1 MNAKSQARLSVST
14 WSLHRSLG
22 KPPFYGPTSEKG
34 QLANPTAEHAFS
46 LLELPVQIAARGI
59 NTLEICH
66 FHMPSDAPEYYL
78 QLRAAI
84 DAVGV
89 AACRHFSDLAQ
100 DQGRH
105 GANRSTRNH
114 DRHAGDS

>member
-59 NTLEICH
+59 NTLPLNIIYSC
-66 FHMPSDAPEYYL
+66 APRSMLSE
-78 QLRAAI
+78 
-84 DAVGV
+84 
-89 AACRHFSDLAQ
+89 SNS
-100 DQGRH
+100 GRC
-105 GANRSTRNH
+105 
-114 DRHAGDS
+114 